1 MTIPEKFDK
10 MSTGI
15 ISGFL
20 LPILIGIII
29 YLFTAHGYSIHS
41 FLLRLAKSNIITHS
55 ISICVFPN
63 VFIFLLFNRFDMLRA
78 SQGVLGSTIVWAAV
92 VFGVMFLA

>member
-1 MTIPEKFDK
+1 MTVPEKLDK

-20 LPILIGIII
+20 LPVLIGFII
-29 YLFTAHGYSIHS
+29 YLFTAHGYSLHS
-41 FLLRLAKSNIITHS
+41 YLLRLAKSNIITHS

-78 SQGVLGSTIVWAAV
+78 SQGVLGTTIIWAAI
-92 VFGVMFLA
+92 VFGIMFLA